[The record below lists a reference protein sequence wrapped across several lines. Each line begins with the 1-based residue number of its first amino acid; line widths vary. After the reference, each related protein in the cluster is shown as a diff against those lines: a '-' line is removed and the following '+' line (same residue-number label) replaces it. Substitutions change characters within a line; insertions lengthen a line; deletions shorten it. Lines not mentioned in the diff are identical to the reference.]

1 MGKLLI
7 IIAFSLSL
15 MQYFQPEFN
24 PRGFTV
30 YGGSTHP
37 IGFIMADGSFAFQF
51 NKFALDY
58 PQLSV
63 FQTLEEL
70 TDMKGIGTL
79 GHDQFKGVTYSAEMQ
94 RGQTFNMGTSD
105 MRKAYAGTDALIP
118 IVECLHQAMV
128 TGLEKLFGNSL
139 PRYLVLGTSNN
150 GVLGI
155 NRTQSSVR
163 TSTPIKTMALL
174 LWDQEDKVRIPTYP
188 VSSMIRDYDWQI
200 RFVDDA
206 PEEKPKTPTRSVEP
220 NPDRLQ
226 VFDDFLKGL
235 DFS

>member
-94 RGQTFNMGTSD
+94 RGQTFNMGTSN
-105 MRKAYAGTDALIP
+105 MQKAYAGTDALIP
-118 IVECLHQAMV
+118 IVERLHQAMV

-139 PRYLVLGTSNN
+139 PRYLILGTSNN
-150 GVLGI
+150 GIIGI
-155 NRTQSSVR
+155 NRASHTVR
-163 TSTPIKTMALL
+163 TASPVTTTALL
-174 LWDQEDKVRIPTYP
+174 LWDKDDKTSTPTYP
-188 VSSMIRDYDWQI
+188 ASGLDHQYDWQI

-206 PEEKPKTPTRSVEP
+206 PEEKPNAPTKAVEAD
-220 NPDRLQ
+220 PDRLQ
-226 VFDDFLKGL
+226 VFDDFLSGL
-235 DFS
+235 DF